1 MKKLFALF
9 ICTFSLFVAS
19 RLSAQQG
26 LKGDYYDGDNFQKY
40 VTSRIDS
47 KIDLSWLIHP
57 PVAGINPRYCSIRWT
72 GRLFAPESGTYTFS
86 ALVDDGVRVW
96 IGNVNVINAWDLHD
110 SQDFKEKIVLEK
122 GKLYDLKVE
131 YFNAM
136 IEGEI
141 HLLWELPSD
150 KGSFWSFF
158 GSNTKVVGPSYFYQ
172 VPEPSTL
179 PKPINTSNAEK
190 LVLKKTVP
198 PLIYP
203 LGIKTT
209 INKPKPPVVTS
220 KTPTPKS
227 KVVSAD
233 TIQKYTP
240 KNILFEQSKSIML
253 AESFIELDNLA
264 DFLRRYPKL
273 MLTIEGHTD
282 NIGDTKLNL
291 TLSEERAQ
299 AVMQYLVDKGIAA
312 NRIQAKGYGSSRPLI
327 NDNSTAGHLQNRRVE
342 FIIR

>member
-1 MKKLFALF
+1 MKKIGLLLIYSFILFGITNL
-9 ICTFSLFVAS
+9 T
-19 RLSAQQG
+19 AQQG

-40 VTSRIDS
+40 VASRIDS

-86 ALVDDGVRVW
+86 TLVDDGVRVW
-96 IGNVNVINAWDLHD
+96 IGNVKVIDAWDLHD
-110 SQDFKEKIVLEK
+110 SEGFKGKIVLQK

-141 HLLWELPSD
+141 HLLWELPSE
-150 KGSFWSFF
+150 KSSFWNYF
-158 GSNTKVVGPSYFYQ
+158 SNNAKVVGSSYFYQ
-172 VPEPSTL
+172 IAETPL
-179 PKPINTSNAEK
+179 PQKPVITSITEKPVAKNTAA
-190 LVLKKTVP
+190 
-198 PLIYP
+198 PLS
-203 LGIKTT
+203 KTT
-209 INKPKPPVVTS
+209 ISKPKPPVVTS
-220 KTPTPKS
+220 KTPTSKS
-227 KVVSAD
+227 KIVSAD

-253 AESFIELDNLA
+253 GESYSELDNLA
-264 DFLRRYPKL
+264 VFLKRYPKL

-299 AVMQYLVDKGIAA
+299 AVMQYLVNKGIAA

-327 NDNSTAGHLQNRRVE
+327 NDSNAAGHLQNRRVE

>member
-1 MKKLFALF
+1 MKRLCTLF
-9 ICTFSLFVAS
+9 IYTFSFLGVTHV
-19 RLSAQQG
+19 LAQQG

-40 VTSRIDS
+40 VATRIDS

-86 ALVDDGVRVW
+86 TLVDDGVRVW
-96 IGNVNVINAWDLHD
+96 IGNVKVIDAWDLHD
-110 SQDFKEKIVLEK
+110 SEDFKGKIVLEK

-150 KGSFWSFF
+150 KASFWNFF
-158 GSNTKVVGPSYFYQ
+158 SNNAKVVGPSYFYQ
-172 VPEPSTL
+172 IHEIPSP
-179 PKPINTSNAEK
+179 PKPINTSIAEK
-190 LVLKKTVP
+190 PTPKKIVT
-198 PLIYP
+198 PLSKTP
-203 LGIKTT
+203 L
-209 INKPKPPVVTS
+209 NKPKSPIVTS
-220 KTPTPKS
+220 KTPTTKS
-227 KVVSAD
+227 KIVSAD

-253 AESFIELDNLA
+253 GESFTELDNLA
-264 DFLRRYPKL
+264 AFLKRYPQL

-282 NIGDTKLNL
+282 NIGDIKLNFM
-291 TLSEERAQ
+291 LSEERAQ
-299 AVMQYLVDKGIAA
+299 AVMKYLLDKGIVA

-327 NDNSTAGHLQNRRVE
+327 TDNSPTGHVQNRRVE

>member
-1 MKKLFALF
+1 MKKTIALF
-9 ICTFSLFVAS
+9 IYTFFLAASFQLF
-19 RLSAQQG
+19 AQQG

-40 VTSRIDS
+40 VASRIDS

-86 ALVDDGVRVW
+86 TLVDDGVRVW
-96 IGNVNVINAWDLHD
+96 IGNVKVIDAWDLHD
-110 SQDFKEKIVLEK
+110 SEDFKGKIVLEK

-150 KGSFWSFF
+150 KESFWSFF
-158 GSNTKVVGPSYFYQ
+158 SSNAKVIGSSYFYQ
-172 VPEPSTL
+172 VPEAPIP
-179 PKPINTSNAEK
+179 PKPINTSVAEK
-190 LVLKKTVP
+190 LVVKKTVP
-198 PLIYP
+198 L
-203 LGIKTT
+203 LSKTT

-220 KTPTPKS
+220 KTTTPKS
-227 KVVSAD
+227 KIVSAD

-253 AESFIELDNLA
+253 GESFAELDNLA
-264 DFLRRYPKL
+264 AFLKRYPKL
-273 MLTIEGHTD
+273 MLIIEGHTD

-291 TLSEERAQ
+291 TLSKERAQ
-299 AVMQYLVDKGIAA
+299 AVMQYLVEKGIAA

-327 NDNSTAGHLQNRRVE
+327 NDNSTSGHLQNRRVE

>member
-1 MKKLFALF
+1 MKKISALLLY
-9 ICTFSLFVAS
+9 TFSLFGIYN
-19 RLSAQQG
+19 LKAQQG

-40 VTSRIDS
+40 VATRIDS

-86 ALVDDGVRVW
+86 TLVDDGVRVW
-96 IGNVNVINAWDLHD
+96 IGNVKVIDAWDLHD
-110 SQDFKEKIVLEK
+110 SEDFKGKIVLEK
-122 GKLYDLKVE
+122 GKLYDFKVE

-158 GSNTKVVGPSYFYQ
+158 SSTAKVVGPSYFYQ
-172 VPEPSTL
+172 VPEPPTP
-179 PKPINTSNAEK
+179 PKPINTSIAEK
-190 LVLKKTVP
+190 LVPKKTAP
-198 PLIYP
+198 PLS
-203 LGIKTT
+203 KTT

-227 KVVSAD
+227 KIVSAD

-253 AESFIELDNLA
+253 GESFNELDNLA
-264 DFLRRYPKL
+264 AFLKRYPKL
-273 MLTIEGHTD
+273 MLIIEGHTD

-299 AVMQYLVDKGIAA
+299 AVMQYLVDKGIAT

-327 NDNSTAGHLQNRRVE
+327 NDNNTAGHLQNRRVE

>member
-1 MKKLFALF
+1 MKRICALF
-9 ICTFSLFVAS
+9 IYTFSLWGVTH
-19 RLSAQQG
+19 LSAQQG

-40 VTSRIDS
+40 VASRIDS

-86 ALVDDGVRVW
+86 TLVDDGVRVW
-96 IGNVNVINAWDLHD
+96 IGNVKVIDAWDLHD
-110 SQDFKEKIVLEK
+110 SEDFKGKIVLEK

-141 HLLWELPSD
+141 HLLWELPSE
-150 KGSFWSFF
+150 KASFWNFY
-158 GSNTKVVGPSYFYQ
+158 SNNAKVVGPSYFYQ
-172 VPEPSTL
+172 IAETPSP
-179 PKPINTSNAEK
+179 PKPINTSIAEK
-190 LVLKKTVP
+190 TIPKKTAP
-198 PLIYP
+198 PLS
-203 LGIKTT
+203 KTT
-209 INKPKPPVVTS
+209 INKPKPAVVTS
-220 KTPTPKS
+220 KTPTSQS
-227 KVVSAD
+227 KIVSAD

-253 AESFIELDNLA
+253 GESFSELDNLA
-264 DFLRRYPKL
+264 AFLKRYPKL
-273 MLTIEGHTD
+273 MLTVEGHTD
-282 NIGDTKLNL
+282 NIGDLKLNL

-299 AVMQYLVDKGIAA
+299 AVMKYLVDKGIAA

-327 NDNSTAGHLQNRRVE
+327 NDNSTSGHLQNRRVE

>member
-1 MKKLFALF
+1 MKKIGVVL
-9 ICTFSLFVAS
+9 IYTFSLFRIS
-19 RLSAQQG
+19 NLTAQQG

-40 VTSRIDS
+40 VASRIDS

-86 ALVDDGVRVW
+86 TLVDDGVRVW
-96 IGNVNVINAWDLHD
+96 IGNVKVIDAWDLHD
-110 SQDFKEKIVLEK
+110 SEDFKGKIVLEK

-150 KGSFWSFF
+150 KGSFWSYF
-158 GSNTKVVGPSYFYQ
+158 SSSAKVVGPSYFYQ
-172 VPEPSTL
+172 IPEIPSP
-179 PKPINTSNAEK
+179 PKPINTSVVEK
-190 LVLKKTVP
+190 PAVKKTVP
-198 PLIYP
+198 SLS
-203 LGIKTT
+203 KTPV
-209 INKPKPPVVTS
+209 NKPKPPLITS
-220 KTPTPKS
+220 KTPKPES
-227 KVVSAD
+227 KIVSAD

-253 AESFIELDNLA
+253 GESFSELDNLA
-264 DFLRRYPKL
+264 TFLKRYPKL

-282 NIGDTKLNL
+282 NIGDLKLNH

-299 AVMQYLVDKGIAA
+299 AVMKYLIDKSIAA

-327 NDNSTAGHLQNRRVE
+327 SDNSTTGHLQNRRVE

>member
-9 ICTFSLFVAS
+9 IYTFSLFVAS
-19 RLSAQQG
+19 QLSAQQG

-86 ALVDDGVRVW
+86 TLVDDGVRVW
-96 IGNVNVINAWDLHD
+96 IGNVKVIDAWDLHD
-110 SQDFKEKIVLEK
+110 SEDFKGEIVLEK
-122 GKLYDLKVE
+122 GKLYDFKVE

-150 KGSFWSFF
+150 KGSFWNFF
-158 GSNTKVVGPSYFYQ
+158 SSNAKVVGPSYFYQ
-172 VPEPSTL
+172 IPETPSP
-179 PKPINTSNAEK
+179 PKPINTPIAEK
-190 LVLKKTVP
+190 PASKKTAP
-198 PLIYP
+198 PLS
-203 LGIKTT
+203 KTP

-227 KVVSAD
+227 KIVSVD

-253 AESFIELDNLA
+253 GESFSELDNLA
-264 DFLRRYPKL
+264 AFLKRYPKL

-299 AVMQYLVDKGIAA
+299 AVMQYLVDKGIAT

-327 NDNSTAGHLQNRRVE
+327 NDNTTVGHLQNRRVE

>member
-1 MKKLFALF
+1 MKRLCTLF
-9 ICTFSLFVAS
+9 IYTFSFLGVTHV
-19 RLSAQQG
+19 LAQQG

-40 VTSRIDS
+40 VATRIDS

-86 ALVDDGVRVW
+86 TLVDDGVRVW
-96 IGNVNVINAWDLHD
+96 IGNVKVIDAWDLHD
-110 SQDFKEKIVLEK
+110 SEDFKGKIVLEK

-141 HLLWELPSD
+141 HLLWELPSE
-150 KGSFWSFF
+150 KASFWNFF
-158 GSNTKVVGPSYFYQ
+158 SNNAKVVGPSYFYQ
-172 VPEPSTL
+172 IPEPQSP
-179 PKPINTSNAEK
+179 PKPVNTSITEK
-190 LVLKKTVP
+190 PAVKKTTP
-198 PLIYP
+198 PLS
-203 LGIKTT
+203 KTT
-209 INKPKPPVVTS
+209 INKPKPPIVTS
-220 KTPTPKS
+220 KTPTNKS
-227 KVVSAD
+227 KIVSAD

-253 AESFIELDNLA
+253 GESFSELNNLA
-264 DFLRRYPKL
+264 VFLKRYPQL

-282 NIGDTKLNL
+282 NIGDMKLNL

-299 AVMQYLVDKGIAA
+299 AVMKYLVDKGIVA
-312 NRIQAKGYGSSRPLI
+312 NRIQAKGYGSSHPLI
-327 NDNSTAGHLQNRRVE
+327 TDNSPTGHVQNRRVE